1 MQVSAKIT
9 SKNQITLP
17 KILREKLELGDSD
30 KTIVF
35 NISDDK
41 PVTVEKLKT
50 NNLWDIVEEQ
60 RKKYGSIDTPEI
72 DWGSDVGEER
82 LN

>member
-17 KILREKLELGDSD
+17 KVLRDKLELGDSD

-35 NISDDK
+35 NISDNK
-41 PVTVEKLKT
+41 AVTVEKPKT

-72 DWGSDVGEER
+72 DWGLDVGEER
-82 LN
+82 LD

>member
-17 KILREKLELGDSD
+17 KVLRDKLELGDSD

-82 LN
+82 ID

>member
-72 DWGSDVGEER
+72 DWSSDVGEER
-82 LN
+82 LD

>member
-82 LN
+82 LD

>member
-1 MQVSAKIT
+1 MYASL

-17 KILREKLELGDSD
+17 KVLRDKLELGDSD

-35 NISDDK
+35 NISDNK
-41 PVTVEKLKT
+41 PVTVEKPKA

-82 LN
+82 LD

>member
-17 KILREKLELGDSD
+17 KVLRDKLELGDSD

-35 NISDDK
+35 NISDNK
-41 PVTVEKLKT
+41 PVTVEKPKA

-82 LN
+82 LD

>member
-82 LN
+82 ID

>member
-17 KILREKLELGDSD
+17 KILRDKLELGDSD

-82 LN
+82 LD

>member
-1 MQVSAKIT
+1 M
-9 SKNQITLP
+9 NQP
-17 KILREKLELGDSD
+17 
-30 KTIVF
+30 IVF

-72 DWGSDVGEER
+72 DYNAS
-82 LN
+82 

>member
-60 RKKYGSIDTPEI
+60 RKKYVSIDTPEI

-82 LN
+82 LD

>member
-17 KILREKLELGDSD
+17 KVLRDKLELGHSD

-35 NISDDK
+35 SISDNK
-41 PVTVEKLKT
+41 PVTVEKPKT

-72 DWGSDVGEER
+72 DWGLDVGEER
-82 LN
+82 LD

>member
-9 SKNQITLP
+9 SKDQIALP
-17 KILREKLELGDSD
+17 KILRDKLELGDSD
-30 KTIVF
+30 KTVVF

-41 PVTVEKLKT
+41 PITIEKPKT

-72 DWGSDVGEER
+72 NWGPDIGEER
-82 LN
+82 IN

>member
-17 KILREKLELGDSD
+17 KVLRDKLELGDSD

-35 NISDDK
+35 NISDNK
-41 PVTVEKLKT
+41 PVTVEKPKT

-72 DWGSDVGEER
+72 DWGLDVGEER
-82 LN
+82 LD

>member
-82 LN
+82 LA

>member
-30 KTIVF
+30 KTIVC

-82 LN
+82 LD

>member
-17 KILREKLELGDSD
+17 KVLRDKLELGDSD

-72 DWGSDVGEER
+72 DWGLDVGEER
-82 LN
+82 LD

>member
-72 DWGSDVGEER
+72 DWGLDVGEER
-82 LN
+82 LD

>member
-1 MQVSAKIT
+1 MQVSATIT

-82 LN
+82 LD

>member
-50 NNLWDIVEEQ
+50 NNWWDIVEEQ

-82 LN
+82 LD

>member
-41 PVTVEKLKT
+41 TVTVEKPKT

-82 LN
+82 ID

>member
-41 PVTVEKLKT
+41 PVTVEKPKI

-82 LN
+82 ID

>member
-72 DWGSDVGEER
+72 DWGSDVEKEWID
-82 LN
+82 

>member
-9 SKNQITLP
+9 SQNQIPLP
-17 KILREKLELGDSD
+17 KILRDKLELGDSD
-30 KTIVF
+30 KTVVF

-41 PVTVEKLKT
+41 PITIEKPKT

-72 DWGSDVGEER
+72 NWGPDIGEER
-82 LN
+82 IN

>member
-35 NISDDK
+35 NLSDDK

-82 LN
+82 LD

>member
-17 KILREKLELGDSD
+17 KVLRDKLELGDSD

-82 LN
+82 LD

>member
-17 KILREKLELGDSD
+17 KILREKLELGDSE

-82 LN
+82 LD

>member
-72 DWGSDVGEER
+72 DWGSDVGEES
-82 LN
+82 LD

>member
-17 KILREKLELGDSD
+17 KVLRDKLELGDSD

-35 NISDDK
+35 NIFDNK
-41 PVTVEKLKT
+41 PVTVEKPKT

-72 DWGSDVGEER
+72 DWGLDVGEER
-82 LN
+82 LD

>member
-17 KILREKLELGDSD
+17 KILREKLELGDSY

-82 LN
+82 LD

>member
-60 RKKYGSIDTPEI
+60 RKKYGSIDNPEI
-72 DWGSDVGEER
+72 DWDSDVGEER
-82 LN
+82 ID

>member
-17 KILREKLELGDSD
+17 KILREKLEIGDSD

-82 LN
+82 LD

>member
-60 RKKYGSIDTPEI
+60 SKKYGSIDSPEI

-82 LN
+82 ID

>member
-82 LN
+82 LY

>member
-17 KILREKLELGDSD
+17 KVLRDKLELGDSD

-35 NISDDK
+35 NISDNK
-41 PVTVEKLKT
+41 PDTVEKLKT

-82 LN
+82 LD

>member
-35 NISDDK
+35 NISEDK
-41 PVTVEKLKT
+41 PVTDEKPKT

-82 LN
+82 ID